1 MKSRTPLFIF
11 IFFCLL
17 ILSGMVLGEPGEVY
31 QKAVAICLSCI
42 GIG

>member
-1 MKSRTPLFIF
+1 MKSRLPLFIF

-17 ILSGMVLGEPGEVY
+17 TLSGIVLGEPGEVF